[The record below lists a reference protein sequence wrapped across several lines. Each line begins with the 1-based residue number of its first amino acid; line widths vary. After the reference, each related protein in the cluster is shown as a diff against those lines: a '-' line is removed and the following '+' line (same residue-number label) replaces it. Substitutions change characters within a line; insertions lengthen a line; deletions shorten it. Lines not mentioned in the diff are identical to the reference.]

1 MSFDRETDAIFNAGS
16 GYPGPK
22 PPENGDREEV
32 GNLRMYPVLTLQQK
46 RVMEL
51 TDQWF
56 GEFLKKNADYSHQ
69 TFSTGDILGAKGQYA
84 ELVRKVFKLQGPLW
98 EGKTMNFEQPEE
110 IIRDL
115 IGHCFLALVYLE
127 KEGSQVQQ
135 DLIKAKN
142 DLLAEMR
149 EKADKDLPK

>member
-1 MSFDRETDAIFNAGS
+1 MSFDREVDEIFN
-16 GYPGPK
+16 PGPK
-22 PPENGDREEV
+22 PDNGPAKPDDEI

-51 TDQWF
+51 TDEWF

-127 KEGSQVQQ
+127 KEKVEARDQRIEEHQKGQARKIQ
-135 DLIKAKN
+135 DNPQA
-142 DLLAEMR
+142 
-149 EKADKDLPK
+149 